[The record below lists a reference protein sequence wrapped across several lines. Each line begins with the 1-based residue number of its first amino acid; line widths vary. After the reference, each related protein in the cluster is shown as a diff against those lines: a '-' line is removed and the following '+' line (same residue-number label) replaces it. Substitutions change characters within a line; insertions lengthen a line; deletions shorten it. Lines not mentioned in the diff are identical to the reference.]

1 MHVYLA
7 VGLHIEVRLD
17 ELVGVVMMTSSGWVG
32 HAGGM
37 GTVVA
42 AGGVGHSGGVG
53 TAVVMARWIRHPGGV
68 VVAVVFIGWDADIG
82 SAEAFGEGVHVYERV
97 EG

>member
-32 HAGGM
+32 HAGG
-37 GTVVA
+37 
-42 AGGVGHSGGVG
+42 VG

-68 VVAVVFIGWDADIG
+68 VVAAVFIGWDADIG